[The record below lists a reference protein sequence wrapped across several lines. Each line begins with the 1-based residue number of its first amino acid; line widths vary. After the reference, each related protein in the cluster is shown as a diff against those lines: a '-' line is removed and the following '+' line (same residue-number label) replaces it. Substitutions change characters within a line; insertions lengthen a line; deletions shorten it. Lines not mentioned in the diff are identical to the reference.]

1 MADII
6 KVSRGLDRVVVDT
19 TSICAVEDGAG
30 LVYRGYSA
38 IELAQSASFEKTA
51 YLVFYGKLPTS
62 MELADFS
69 SALKRN
75 SKLDPSTEKIISLI
89 PKGTDMMDVIRTVV
103 SIAPIS
109 NNGNAEALMELAAKF
124 PRIISDGFRAQKNLQ
139 PLPDI
144 DGTYAERLYYL
155 LTGKQDKESA
165 KYLEKLLILYMEHE
179 FNASTWALRVT
190 ASTLADPRA
199 AMTTGL
205 ATLKGPLHGGANE
218 EILGYMFS
226 IKSSSEAERW
236 VDDKLAKKE
245 KIMGFGHRVYKT
257 EDPRAQLVKREL
269 KMLAEE
275 KGATQAYEA
284 AVAIEEA
291 VWKKKGLPAN
301 LDFYGALY
309 MHLLGIDNDLFT
321 PLFAASRVFGWA
333 AHYME
338 QVTNNKLI
346 RPDAEYV
353 GPKGLTLRDGS

>member
-1 MADII
+1 MAEMT
-6 KVSRGLDRVVVDT
+6 KVPKGLDRVVVDT
-19 TSICAVEDGAG
+19 TSISAVEDGAG

-38 IELAQSASFEKTA
+38 IDLAQRASFEKTA
-51 YLVFYGKLPTS
+51 FLVFHGKLPS
-62 MELADFS
+62 DKELAEFS
-69 SALKRN
+69 ASLRKNSALGTN
-75 SKLDPSTEKIISLI
+75 VEKMMALL
-89 PKGTDMMDVIRTVV
+89 PKDTDMMDLVRTV
-103 SIAPIS
+103 IS
-109 NNGNAEALMELAAKF
+109 AVPTTGKKNDEILMELSAKF
-124 PRIISDGFRAQKNLQ
+124 PRIISDGYRALKGQQ

-144 DGTYAERLYYL
+144 DGTYSERLYYL
-155 LTGKQDKESA
+155 LTGRQDSASA

-199 AMTTGL
+199 AMTTGM

-218 EILGYMFS
+218 EILSYMFS
-226 IKSSSEAERW
+226 IKSKEEAERW
-236 VDDKLAKKE
+236 VDEKIAKKE

-269 KMLAEE
+269 KTLAAA

-284 AVAIEEA
+284 AVAIEAA
-291 VWKKKGLPAN
+291 VWAKKKLPAN

-321 PLFAASRVFGWA
+321 PLFAASRAFGWS

-353 GPKGLTLRDGS
+353 GANGLKLP